1 MGAVKPGRK
10 LMDLTLNLPDGSTL
24 QRELLQGE
32 LFLVPATYDDHV
44 KAVLRPVKGIDV
56 GAGKGQEVHTELR
69 GGVVGLIIDGR
80 GRQPFALPE
89 DATRIAKLREWS
101 AATAEYPE
109 SEVTQGAAG

>member
-1 MGAVKPGRK
+1 
-10 LMDLTLNLPDGSTL
+10 
-24 QRELLQGE
+24 
-32 LFLVPATYDDHV
+32 VPATYDDHV
-44 KAVLRPVKGIDV
+44 KAVLRPAKGIDV

-109 SEVTQGAAG
+109 SEVTQGAAV